1 MGNAE
6 CGMRNAECGMRS
18 MESREDGEVV
28 VGDGRNWPVEAA
40 VLGPPDFPAAAA
52 ITTIRIMSGAA
63 SNFGAGEW

>member
-1 MGNAE
+1 
-6 CGMRNAECGMRS
+6 

-28 VGDGRNWPVEAA
+28 VGDGRNWPVGAA

-63 SNFGAGEW
+63 INFGAGEW